1 MAPRKPDEPKHPT
14 GEDDLARV
22 YRAAAADGPSSALD
36 ARILAEARR
45 AADASATSWHS
56 RWTVPLSTAAVV
68 VLAVGVVLLMTRQGT
83 LNHQTELEVPNE
95 YSAQPAS
102 PPPLASARDEMQV
115 AEPARARREAPESA
129 IPLGE
134 STASKLAKQAPAEPK
149 TKAESPAAATA
160 PTAAPLVPGATQE
173 ADRVAVARDKER
185 RARSTAAGVVAMKT
199 QGADVTAVQVNGSPG
214 RYDFSVTVK
223 SPDTGCQQ
231 YADWWEVVSEEG
243 KLLYR
248 RVLLH
253 SHVGEQPFTRSG
265 GPVPIQPDTVVWV
278 RAHMNTSGYGGTLF
292 KGSVT
297 AGFARAVSPAG
308 FAAGLAKQPPLPD
321 GCAF

>member
-45 AADASATSWHS
+45 AAGASATSRHS

-83 LNHQTELEVPNE
+83 LNHRTELEAPNE

-115 AEPARARREAPESA
+115 TEPARARREAPESA
-129 IPLGE
+129 KPLGE
-134 STASKLAKQAPAEPK
+134 STASKLAKQAPAEPM
-149 TKAESPAAATA
+149 TKAESPAAATVPA
-160 PTAAPLVPGATQE
+160 AAPLAPGATQE
-173 ADRVAVARDKER
+173 TDRVAVARDKER

-199 QGADVTAVQVNGSPG
+199 QGADVTAVQASGVPG
-214 RYDFSVTVK
+214 AYQFNVSVK
-223 SPDTGCQQ
+223 SPDTGCSQ
-231 YADWWEVVSEEG
+231 YADWWEVVGEDG

-265 GPVPIQPDTVVWV
+265 GPVPIQPDKVVWV
-278 RAHMNTSGYGGTLF
+278 HAHMNTSGYGGQAL
-292 KGSVT
+292 KGTVN
-297 AGFARAVSPAG
+297 AGFKPALPATG
-308 FAAGLAKQPPLPD
+308 FATGLANQSPLPD